1 MKKLPLSAQTF
12 SKLIEKNYVY
22 VDKTEYVYRLIQGD
36 CYFLSRP
43 RRFGK
48 SILCSTLKSLF
59 QGKKEL
65 FKDLWISKNTDY
77 SWPVHPVIYIDFNKI
92 AVKSSDELNQ
102 SLMRYLNMIAEFEDI
117 KPLEMTNPGEMLY
130 GLILKLVK
138 KYNKNVVLIIDEYDK
153 AIVDNVDKPELILE
167 MQNSLRAFYNF
178 IKGCGEWI
186 QFIFVTGVSRF
197 SKTSIFSGFNHV
209 EDISMDYRFA
219 HLVGYTEAEIKHYLS
234 EHIAYASQQ
243 TEYDQDEFI
252 DMMRQWYD
260 GYRFWEN
267 PPSKINPESIVRVYN
282 PFSIHHNL
290 TNPIFKDYWF
300 TSGTP
305 TFLLKLMESNQYSL
319 ADLNTLKESRS
330 NLSAFDPLSL
340 SLTTLLYQTGYL
352 TIESYDDESKNF
364 LLKYPNL
371 EVQEGMS
378 NQILVWLS
386 KLKNAQI
393 NDYLKVLHES
403 LQKHLLDQFIQKLKE
418 FYVLIPNTIHI
429 KQEKYFQTIFYTIL
443 KLIGVQ
449 IEVEVSTNIGRI
461 DAVIKAEKYLYIIEF
476 KLEKSPTV
484 ALEQIESKK
493 YAEQYFADKRPMTLI
508 GITFSEKERNISVY
522 SFKEFV
528 K

>member
-1 MKKLPLSAQTF
+1 MKKLPLSAQSF
-12 SKLIEKNYVY
+12 SKLIENNYVY
-22 VDKTEYVYRLIQGD
+22 IDKTEHIYKLIQSE

-48 SILCSTLKSLF
+48 SLLCSTLEELF
-59 QGKKEL
+59 RGKKEL
-65 FKDLWISKNTDY
+65 FKGLWIDKNTDY
-77 SWPVHPVIYIDFNKI
+77 SWPVHPVIHIDFNKI
-92 AVKSSDELNQ
+92 AVTSCDDLNQ
-102 SLMRYLNMIAEFEDI
+102 SLMRYLNMIAEFEEL
-117 KPLEMTNPGEMLY
+117 KSLEMFNPGEMLY
-130 GLILKLVK
+130 VLILRLVK

-153 AIVDNVDKPELILE
+153 AIVDNVDKPELVLE
-167 MQNSLRAFYNF
+167 MQNNLRSFYNF
-178 IKGCGEWI
+178 IKGCGQWI
-186 QFIFVTGVSRF
+186 QFVFVTGVSRF

-219 HLVGYTEAEIKHYLS
+219 HLVGYTEAEIKQYLS
-234 EHIAYASQQ
+234 KHIVHASEQ
-243 TEYDQDEFI
+243 TIHNQEVFM

-267 PPSKINPESIVRVYN
+267 PPSKIDPESIVRIYN

-300 TSGTP
+300 TTGTP

-319 ADLNTLKESRS
+319 ADLNTLQESRS
-330 NLSAFDPLSL
+330 NLSSFDPLSL
-340 SLTTLLYQTGYL
+340 SLPTLLYQTGYL
-352 TIESYDDESKNF
+352 TIESYDDESRNF

-393 NDYLKVLHES
+393 NDYLKILHES
-403 LQKHLLDQFIQKLKE
+403 LQKYLLDQFIQKLKE
-418 FYVLIPNTIHI
+418 FYVQIPNTIHI

-461 DAVIKAEKYLYIIEF
+461 DAVIKTEKYLYIIEF
-476 KLEKSPTV
+476 KLEKSATV

-493 YAEQYFADKRPMTLI
+493 YAEPYFSDKRPITLI
-508 GITFSEKERNISVY
+508 GITFSEKERNISDY
-522 SFKEFV
+522 SFKEL
-528 K
+528 KK